1 MILKRGGLFLG
12 LTVGAIL
19 SVVFISG
26 FLFGD
31 AYDRHESSSSL
42 DASNPDIQS
51 FLSAYHLVT
60 QNSYYR
66 PFDKH
71 RLLYAAIDG
80 MLSATGDPHTVFL
93 SPPENQQANTQ
104 LNGNVFSGIGAI
116 VAPAPGGL
124 EIVSPV
130 NASPAA
136 RAGLRSG
143 DIVMKINGNLVTHMS
158 SATAIARI
166 HGRQG
171 TTVRLTIRRQ
181 HASLFTVTVRRA
193 MIPPITAYGRMLAHR
208 IGYVQIFSFGGGTA
222 QEVAGALRTL
232 VRGKVRG
239 LVLDLR
245 GNPGGF
251 VDAAQSIVSEFVS
264 GGVIAYEKQ
273 ADKSLA
279 PLTVLGGKQIVRGI
293 PIAVLVD
300 ADSASAAEI
309 TAAALRDD
317 DHAVLVGTRTYGKG
331 SMQSIYQLADGS
343 TIRLTDRLWLTP
355 QKLSIANVGLQPD
368 ILVAARQKTGS
379 NDPDL
384 QLTAAVHYL
393 RTHLQR

>member
-12 LTVGAIL
+12 LTLGAIV

-26 FLFGD
+26 FLFGA

-93 SPPENQQANTQ
+93 SPPENQQANSQ
-104 LNGNVFSGIGAI
+104 LNGNEFSGIGAI
-116 VAPAPGGL
+116 VAPALGGL

-130 NASPAA
+130 TGSPAA
-136 RAGLRSG
+136 RAGLHSG
-143 DIVMKINGNLVTHMS
+143 DVVVKINGSPVSHMS
-158 SATAIARI
+158 GSTAIDRI

-171 TTVRLTIRRQ
+171 TTVRLTVRRP
-181 HASLFTVTVRRA
+181 HVSLFTVSVRRA
-193 MIPPITAYGRMLAHR
+193 MIPPITAYGRMLAHD
-208 IGYVQIFSFGGGTA
+208 IGYVQIFSFGAGTA
-222 QEVAGALRTL
+222 QEVDGALHAL
-232 VRGKVRG
+232 VQEKTRGV
-239 LVLDLR
+239 VLDLR

-251 VDAAQSIVSEFVS
+251 VDAAQKIVSDFVS

-279 PLTVLGGKQIVRGI
+279 PLSVLSGKQVVRGV

-317 DHAVLVGTRTYGKG
+317 VHAVLVGTRTYGKG

-355 QKLSIANVGLQPD
+355 HKKSIAGVGLRPN
-368 ILVAARQKTGS
+368 ILVPARQKAGS
-379 NDPDL
+379 SDPDL
-384 QLTAAVHYL
+384 QLTAAEHYL
-393 RTHLQR
+393 RTHV

>member
-1 MILKRGGLFLG
+1 
-12 LTVGAIL
+12 
-19 SVVFISG
+19 
-26 FLFGD
+26 
-31 AYDRHESSSSL
+31 
-42 DASNPDIQS
+42 
-51 FLSAYHLVT
+51 
-60 QNSYYR
+60 
-66 PFDKH
+66 
-71 RLLYAAIDG
+71 
-80 MLSATGDPHTVFL
+80 
-93 SPPENQQANTQ
+93 
-104 LNGNVFSGIGAI
+104 
-116 VAPAPGGL
+116 
-124 EIVSPV
+124 
-130 NASPAA
+130 
-136 RAGLRSG
+136 
-143 DIVMKINGNLVTHMS
+143 
-158 SATAIARI
+158 
-166 HGRQG
+166 
-171 TTVRLTIRRQ
+171 
-181 HASLFTVTVRRA
+181 
-193 MIPPITAYGRMLAHR
+193 MLAHR